1 MIQVYADDA
10 LVYDSRLDEYRLLEL
25 SYTEGLNKSGTAIIK
40 MAPNHPAFNR
50 FVSFRTVVT
59 IYRDGDLLFRGRA
72 LTPTD
77 DLYNRRTITCEGEM
91 GFFLDSVME
100 PYLFQ
105 DSPANIFAAIIEAH
119 NAKTDDFKQFVVG
132 SVTVT
137 DANDYVRMES
147 TQAEQLSST
156 LDKLIERC
164 GGYLVFTTNAEGK
177 RVVNWLA
184 EVGYA
189 NNQTIEFGQNLT
201 DYTREDHDTPP
212 ITVLY
217 PYGAEDED
225 GNVLT
230 IESVNGG
237 VKYIQDDEA
246 IAVRGRVAAYMYWDD
261 VTDPQNLLRKAKE
274 HLGASR
280 DIITTLSLTAV
291 DLAARDKRLAA
302 FRKGDKIRVVS
313 KPHGLDEYFL
323 LTDKA
328 ENLLTLVDGT
338 INLGKEKKTL
348 TGQGAAGDRK
358 SASDLQR
365 TAQQLRAEY
374 QTNTAKAISE
384 TQSILTSLI
393 QQTSEALRLEVS
405 KTYATN
411 DQLESKVS
419 TSMEQLSDSFT
430 FSFNEL
436 RAVVDAND
444 AEARAH
450 IIEQASFIRFEN
462 GNIVLGRHAEG
473 AMTLTLENDLI
484 VFKKNGQT
492 FGWWDGVDFHT
503 GNIIVEVNERAQ
515 FGNFAFV
522 PRSNGSLSFL
532 KVGG

>member
-1 MIQVYADDA
+1 MIRVYADDA

-40 MAPNHPAFNR
+40 MAPNHPAFNS

-59 IYRDGDLLFRGRA
+59 IYRDGNLLFRGRA

-77 DLYNRRTITCEGEM
+77 DLYNRRTITCEGEQ

-201 DYTREDHDTPP
+201 EYTRTDDQTSPV
-212 ITVLY
+212 TVLL
-217 PYGAEDED
+217 PYGAADES
-225 GNVLT
+225 GVRVT
-230 IESVNGG
+230 IESVNNGD
-237 VKYIQDDEA
+237 KYLRDEEA
-246 IAVRGRVAAYMYWDD
+246 IAVRGQICATVYWDD
-261 VTDPQNLLRKAKE
+261 VTEPTNLLRKAKE
-274 HLGASR
+274 HLGNSR
-280 DIITTLSLTAV
+280 SIITSLELSAV
-291 DLAARDKRLAA
+291 DLAALNKSLDS
-302 FRKGDKIRVVS
+302 FHKGDKIRVIS
-313 KPHGLDEYFL
+313 RPHGIDEYFL
-323 LTDKA
+323 LMDKT
-328 ENLLTLVDGT
+328 EDLLSMTNGT
-338 INLGKEKKTL
+338 IYLGKERRTL
-348 TGQGAAGDRK
+348 TGMGAAGEK
-358 SASDLQR
+358 KATSELQR
-365 TAQQLRAEY
+365 TVQQIRADY
-374 QTNTAKAISE
+374 QLNTAQAVAE
-384 TQSILTSLI
+384 TQRMLTTLI
-393 QQTSEALRLEVS
+393 QQTSEAIRMEVES
-405 KTYATN
+405 TYSTN
-411 DQLESKVS
+411 EQLQSSIS
-419 TSMEQLSDSFT
+419 TSLEQLSDSFT

-436 RAVVDAND
+436 KTVVDAND

-450 IIEQASFIRFEN
+450 IVEQASYIRMKD
-462 GNIVLGRHAEG
+462 GAILLGRSEEG
-473 AMTLTLENDLI
+473 AMTLRLENDMI
-484 VFKKNGQT
+484 VFEKNGQR

-503 GNIIVEVNERAQ
+503 GNIVIEVNERAQ
-515 FGNFAFV
+515 FGDFAFV

-532 KVGG
+532 KVRG